1 MGTVAGPPD
10 PGESY
15 VSPPELAIVR
25 AMLADA
31 WAGRPRC
38 VLIQGERGIGKTA
51 FLRELS
57 ADLDSTRVVPTCGE
71 ASETQLQYGLLEHLT
86 RLTGEVL
93 PEELA
98 VLCIPNKAEP
108 GPFVVGNALLRF
120 LVTLQQS
127 TPVLLVIDDA
137 DLADTSSQL
146 ALLFALR
153 RLHDSR
159 ILTVFAACDPGRLI
173 EGLQKLVAGEHGAT
187 ITLRGLA
194 HDGVMRL
201 AASLE
206 GRRPPVRFVERLSK
220 HTGGNPSHIRSV
232 IEALGAHGTAHG
244 TAEIGDDPL
253 PVPPPILSLV
263 FRQLTDCAP
272 AGRKLAAAAAVLGER
287 CPLELVRRVAGIDDP
302 LHSLQAAI
310 DAGLVEYRKRDVVF
324 AHPLTRAAVYHHL
337 DVPEKADLHRR
348 AARLVTEEGA
358 RLGHL
363 AAAAVDRDEELAGA
377 IADFA
382 ARTAAGGSWL
392 RASALYV
399 DSAELIF
406 PGPAR
411 EAYVLEAVECLL
423 AAGDTAGAALVAGRF
438 DESGCGPRMLV
449 VRGRLA
455 RIAGKSE
462 EAEKLLVRARDAGD
476 TQSAAD
482 VGLQARIANEL
493 ARVSVDLL
501 RPAEAALR
509 ADAAVRVTAGLVSGP
524 GPELAWSLALAGR
537 TPDATSLFDVLE
549 PSIDESKP
557 ADAGLLLGRVVADLF
572 SGALREARERA
583 ALQVRIADRFG
594 RLPLRLGGLAM
605 LSLAEY
611 RLGFWSEATT
621 HADQGAAIAEAA
633 GPGNPRGMLH
643 LAALLPLAGR
653 GMWEAAEAH
662 EAQAAT
668 AATNP
673 FEQALA
679 WMGSAVLAHAR
690 GWHGKVIDAVA
701 SLREVGE
708 GGAIDEPGGP
718 WPWQELQVDALI
730 GMGRLDEAEEVLRQF
745 ELLAESRRSLAAA
758 AAAARLRAC
767 LEAARGREQ
776 QAQLAFARAKHLGAQ
791 VPMPFDRAR
800 THVECGAF
808 LRRAGKRTAAVAELR
823 AAREC
828 FDRLGARPYVARCDR
843 ELAAAGL
850 HPQRRRPGIA
860 AELTPQERSVA
871 ELVAEGK
878 SNRVVARELVVS
890 VNTVEYHLK
899 NIYAKL
905 GISSR
910 TQLTL
915 HLRVAADAAQGSIAN

>member
-1 MGTVAGPPD
+1 MGTLAGPPD
-10 PGESY
+10 PCESY

-25 AMLADA
+25 AMLADT

-38 VLIQGERGIGKTA
+38 VLIEGERGIGKTA
-51 FLRELS
+51 FLRQLS
-57 ADLDSTRVVPTCGE
+57 ADLESTRLLSTCGE
-71 ASETQLQYGLLEHLT
+71 ASETQLQYGLLEHLA
-86 RLTGEVL
+86 RSAGEVL

-98 VLCIPNKAEP
+98 VLCIPNKPEP
-108 GPFVVGNALLRF
+108 GRFAVGNALLRF
-120 LVTLQQS
+120 LVTLQRT
-127 TPVLLVIDDA
+127 TPVLLVVDDA

-159 ILTVFAACDPGRLI
+159 ILTVFAARDPGRLV

-187 ITLRGLA
+187 ITLSGLA
-194 HDGVMRL
+194 RGGVMRL

-206 GRRPPVRFVERLSK
+206 GRRPPCRFVERLSR

-232 IEALGAHGTAHG
+232 LEALGAHGVAD
-244 TAEIGDDPL
+244 IGDDPL
-253 PVPPPILSLV
+253 PVPASILALV
-263 FRQLTDCAP
+263 FGQLSDCAP
-272 AGRKLAAAAAVLGER
+272 TGRRLAAAAAVLDER

-302 LHSLQAAI
+302 LQPLQAAI
-310 DAGLVEYRKRDVVF
+310 EAGLVEYRKRDVVF

-348 AARLVTEEGA
+348 AARLVAEEGA
-358 RLGHL
+358 RLRHL
-363 AAAAVDRDEELAGA
+363 VAAAFDRDEELAGA

-399 DSAELIF
+399 DAAELIL

-411 EAYVLEAVECLL
+411 ETYVLEAVECLL
-423 AAGDTAGAALVAGRF
+423 AAGDIAGAGLVAARF
-438 DESGCGPRMLV
+438 DGSGCGPRLLV
-449 VRGRLA
+449 VRGHLA
-455 RIAGKSE
+455 RIAGRSE
-462 EAEKLLVRARDAGD
+462 EAERLLLRARDSED
-476 TQSAAD
+476 SQAAVD

-493 ARVSVDLL
+493 TQVSVDLL
-501 RPAEAALR
+501 RPAEAARR
-509 ADAAVRVTAGLVSGP
+509 ADAAIRVAGVVAGP
-524 GPELAWSLALAGR
+524 GPELAWGLALAGR
-537 TPDATSLFDVLE
+537 ATDAEALFAVLE
-549 PSIDESKP
+549 PSIDESNP

-572 SGALREARERA
+572 SGVPRAARDRA

-594 RLPLRLGGLAM
+594 RLPLRLCGLAM

-611 RLGFWSEATT
+611 RLGLWSEATT
-621 HADQGAAIAEAA
+621 HAEQGAAIADAA

-653 GMWEAAEAH
+653 GMWDAAEAH
-662 EAQAAT
+662 EEQAVAAAT
-668 AATNP
+668 TP

-679 WMGSAVLAHAR
+679 CMGSAVLAHAR

-701 SLREVGE
+701 ALRDLGE

-730 GMGRLDEAEEVLRQF
+730 GMGRLDEAEEVLRPF
-745 ELLAESRRSLAAA
+745 ELLAEARRSLAAV
-758 AAAARLRAC
+758 AAAARLRGC
-767 LEAARGREQ
+767 LEAARGCDQ
-776 QAQLAFARAKHLGAQ
+776 QAQLAFARAEHVGAQ

-828 FDRLGARPYVARCDR
+828 FDRLGARPYLARCDR

-850 HPQRRRPGIA
+850 NPQRRRPGGA

-871 ELVAEGK
+871 GLVAEGK

-915 HLRVAADAAQGSIAN
+915 HLRVAASAAQGSVAN